1 MRKLLKWTAIVL
13 VVLFLG
19 IQLMRPARSNPPVDE
34 SQTIE
39 ARTQM
44 TPQVKA
50 IFERSCNDCHS
61 NKTVW
66 PWYTNVA
73 PISWW
78 IVGHINEA
86 RQLMNLSE
94 WGKLDRDRQDRKL
107 RQICDEVTD
116 GGMPLPSYLPM
127 HPKAKLSEQD
137 KKTLCDWTFEKGSS
151 NKIADDNRRAIHELT
166 RTTRIK
172 HSLSLLLL

>member
-1 MRKLLKWTAIVL
+1 LRKLLKWTVIVL

-137 KKTLCDWTFEKGSS
+137 KKTLCDWTAAE
-151 NKIADDNRRAIHELT
+151 RER
-166 RTTRIK
+166 
-172 HSLSLLLL
+172 LSGAAK